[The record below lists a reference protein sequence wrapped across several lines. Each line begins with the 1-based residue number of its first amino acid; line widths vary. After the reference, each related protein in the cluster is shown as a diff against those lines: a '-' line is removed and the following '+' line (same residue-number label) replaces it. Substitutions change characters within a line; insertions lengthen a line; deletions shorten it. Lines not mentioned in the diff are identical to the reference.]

1 MTATPVTLSVTG
13 MTCAG
18 CSSRVQRALE
28 ATPGVAAANVNLM
41 TGSAT
46 VTYEPGTTSPES
58 LAEVIRASGYDASV
72 PPADQ
77 SAEEEFTR
85 QDEARDAEVAAL
97 RRKLGFSAVAA
108 VLTTG
113 LSMDTA
119 GVLSVTS
126 RYLALA
132 LAAPVVLWAGRHFYT
147 RAWAAFRHRT
157 ADMNTLIAVGTGAAF
172 LFSLATTLAG
182 GWLVARGIP
191 TDVYYEAVVWIIAL
205 VLLGNL
211 LEARA
216 KGRASLAIRKLIGLT
231 PDTALVVR
239 DGREVEVATAD
250 LGIGDVVL
258 VRPGERVPVD
268 GVAIDGTSA
277 VDESMLTGESLPVS
291 KRAGDELVGATV
303 NGTGLLRMRA
313 TRVGRDTVLSRMI
326 RLVRDAQG
334 TKAPVQRLADRVS
347 SVFVPVVL
355 SIAIATF
362 VVWFDFGP
370 EPRGLHALAA
380 AVTVLIIAC
389 PCAMGLAV
397 PTAVM
402 VATGRGA
409 ERGVLI
415 KGGAALESAGAVD
428 LVVLD
433 KTGTVTEGKPTVTE
447 VLGAA
452 ALPVIRRD
460 PDASSAEVLRFA
472 ASLERG
478 SEHPI
483 AGAVVQAARERGLSL
498 SDSHDLVA
506 LPGLGVTGRVDGKAV
521 AVGNLRL
528 MQQMGL
534 ADPGNPP
541 NGARSLAF
549 VSIEGRVAGAIVVT
563 DPVRPSSRAAVDE
576 LRAMGVEVVLLTG
589 DVRTTAESVAREV
602 RIDRVVAE
610 VRPEEKLEEIR
621 RLRAAKR
628 VVAMVGDGI
637 NDAPALAEA
646 DVGIAM
652 GTGTGV
658 AMEAGDVTL
667 LAGDLRGVPAA
678 LRLSRRTMRT
688 IRQNLFWAFVY
699 NVIGIPVAAGV
710 LYPITGLR
718 LSPAI
723 AAAAMAFSSV
733 SVVLNSLRLRNA

>member
-1 MTATPVTLSVTG
+1 

-18 CSSRVQRALE
+18 CSSRIQRALE
-28 ATPGVAAANVNLM
+28 AAPGVAAANVNLM
-41 TGSAT
+41 TGAAT
-46 VTYEPGTTSPES
+46 VTYDPSKVSPES
-58 LAEVIRASGYDASV
+58 LAEVIRANGYGASV

-77 SAEEEFTR
+77 SAEDEFTR
-85 QDEARDAEVAAL
+85 QDAARDAEAAEL
-97 RRKLGFSAVAA
+97 RFKFGFSAVAA
-108 VLTTG
+108 LLTMG
-113 LSMDTA
+113 LSMDMA
-119 GVLSVTS
+119 GVPTVIS

-172 LFSLATTLAG
+172 LFSLTATLAG
-182 GWLVARGIP
+182 GWLVARGVP

-231 PDTALVVR
+231 PDTALVAR
-239 DGREVEVATAD
+239 DGREVEVPTAD
-250 LGIGDVVL
+250 LRIGDVIL

-268 GVAIDGTSA
+268 GVVIDGASA

-313 TRVGRDTVLSRMI
+313 TRVGRETVLSRMI

-415 KGGAALESAGAVD
+415 KGGAALERAGAVD

-433 KTGTVTEGKPTVTE
+433 KTGTITEGKPTVTE
-447 VLGAA
+447 VLGSA
-452 ALPVIRRD
+452 ALPVTRRD
-460 PDASSAEVLRFA
+460 PDATSADVLRFA

-483 AGAVVQAARERGLSL
+483 ASAVVQAAREQGLPL
-498 SDSHDLVA
+498 SESQDLVA
-506 LPGLGVTGRVDGKAV
+506 LPGLGVTGRVDGKTV

-528 MQQMGL
+528 MQKLGL

-549 VSIEGRVAGAIVVT
+549 VSIDGRVAGAIVVT
-563 DPVRPSSRAAVDE
+563 DPVRPSSRAAVE
-576 LRAMGVEVVLLTG
+576 QLRAMGVEVVLLTG

-602 RIDRVVAE
+602 RIDRVVSE

-710 LYPITGLR
+710 LYPFTGLR